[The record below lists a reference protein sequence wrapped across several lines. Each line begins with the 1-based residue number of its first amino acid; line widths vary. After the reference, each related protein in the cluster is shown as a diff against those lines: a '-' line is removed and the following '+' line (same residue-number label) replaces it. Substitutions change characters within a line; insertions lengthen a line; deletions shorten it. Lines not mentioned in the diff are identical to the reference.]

1 MTKYL
6 IVGGDSLIGRHL
18 EGILAGR
25 GEVVSTT
32 RRADIPGRL
41 FLDLATGAADGAF
54 SANADVALICASVTR
69 MQDCETDPDGTRR
82 INVTETVRLV
92 RRLAGEGCFVVFLSS
107 NTVFDGRSPFPD
119 EDAAHSPTTEYG
131 RQKSAAEVQ
140 MLGDLESRERVAV
153 VRLSKVVTPANG
165 MAVDFLRRLR
175 QGTPCPAF
183 ADLLLCPVSLAY
195 VGAGLSAVAAA
206 RRPGVFHLSGA
217 DEMSYAGFARH
228 LAGRIGADPALVVP
242 GNSAAAG
249 VSVLFRP
256 DHPAL
261 GMERTQSLL
270 GLVPEQT
277 EQMLNALES

>member
-6 IVGGDSLIGRHL
+6 IVGGDSVIGRHL
-18 EGILAGR
+18 EGILSGR

-32 RRADIPGRL
+32 RRACIQGRL
-41 FLDLATGAADGAF
+41 FLDLSTGSADGAF
-54 SANADVALICASVTR
+54 SANADVAFVCASVTR

-92 RRLAGEGCFVVFLSS
+92 RSLAGQSCFVVFLSS
-107 NTVFDGRSPFPD
+107 NTVFDGRSPFPG
-119 EDAAHSPTTEYG
+119 EDAAYSPTTEYG
-131 RQKSAAEVQ
+131 RQKCLAEDQ
-140 MLGDLESRERVAV
+140 MLGDPGSRERVAV

-165 MAVDFLRRLR
+165 MAADFLRRLR
-175 QGTPCPAF
+175 QGTLCPAF

-195 VGAGLSAVAAA
+195 VGAGLAAVATA
-206 RRPGVFHLSGA
+206 RIPGIFHLSGA
-217 DEMSYAGFARH
+217 DEMSYAGFAQH
-228 LAGRIGADPALVVP
+228 LAGHVGADLALVVQ
-242 GNSAAAG
+242 GNSSEAG
-249 VSVLFRP
+249 GSVLFRP

-261 GMERTQSLL
+261 GMARTRRLL